1 MTRKRSRARAFGG
14 GGGACKIARSAVAA
28 TALSLSAAVYIFVV
42 ADLVQAAPD
51 PIGQQRHHTK
61 EDHKCTDNPS
71 YKSSFGGLP
80 CGAFADLDCY
90 AFRSLHV
97 EQAGDDRYQD
107 IDGDGDSDGAC
118 VQCTNIPSAS
128 MLKSGQACATYSYA
142 WTDRCN
148 NEKSW
153 WGKEGEEEYCQ
164 YSCWKNG
171 SPYPNAVPCCPRE
184 DKDDDDTVTANQQ
197 GSGTATALLVD
208 ELLFNCPKSCGVDEC
223 EEKSYVYWEKFFQ
236 DVQEIESVTTSSSS
250 SLMPADK
257 TRGGMLYER
266 LNGGGTGASSYST
279 QHHILAACQAGWS
292 PSCQDDDQYRCHNG
306 LGCNAYRGYDCTQ
319 FIVVGYSPKQ
329 VANLIAHCPCSC
341 GIPCGTHAAPPQPT
355 MTDKFAQA
363 FIAKS
368 TPTATPPIGELDAGG
383 DGDGVGGG
391 GNGIQLNNGDPPP
404 FQFKPRTVDL
414 PVETSGS
421 SATPGGI
428 TVTLESQFFELSLY
442 PMLTSLDFAS
452 IDDLSTMLDDQII
465 ANLDD
470 IMGPSNDRSVEM
482 KTFLLFQI
490 LEGGKLRHRRILSES
505 SIMMGDG
512 GASMADAIDDAMLDL
527 LHNGDIGETK
537 RALSS
542 DNGNAYGEQSLHLGI
557 MKIVHVTV
565 PSIEGGEEGLYDASL
580 VPDPDTLDL
589 AVLTVFTNL
598 QQSKRLIS
606 RLQGANSQQFSSLKR
621 VEFIGFI
628 AAPTGKY
635 TTESRVNTMSHYG
648 TLCVVKQLYL
658 CLQYV

>member
-1 MTRKRSRARAFGG
+1 MTRKRSRARVFGG
-14 GGGACKIARSAVAA
+14 GGGAGKIARSAVAA
-28 TALSLSAAVYIFVV
+28 TALSISAAVYIFVV
-42 ADLVQAAPD
+42 ADLIQAA

-107 IDGDGDSDGAC
+107 IDGDGDGDGNGDGAC

-128 MLKSGQACATYSYA
+128 MLKSGQTCATYSYA

-153 WGKEGEEEYCQ
+153 WGEEGEEEYCQ

-197 GSGTATALLVD
+197 ASGTATALLVD

-250 SLMPADK
+250 SLIPADK

-266 LNGGGTGASSYST
+266 LNGGGTGVSSYST
-279 QHHILAACQAGWS
+279 QHHILDACQAGWS

-319 FIVVGYSPKQ
+319 FIVVKYSPKQ

-404 FQFKPRTVDL
+404 FQFKPRTMDL

-428 TVTLESQFFELSLY
+428 TVTLESQFFELTLY

-512 GASMADAIDDAMLDL
+512 GASMADAIDDAMLDS

-542 DNGNAYGEQSLHLGI
+542 DNGNVYGEQSLHLGI

-606 RLQGANSQQFSSLKR
+606 RLQGANSQQFSSLKG
-621 VEFIGFI
+621 VEFMGFI

-648 TLCVVKQLYL
+648 TLCIV
-658 CLQYV
+658 

>member
-1 MTRKRSRARAFGG
+1 MSRTTELDLPVRVHRSISTLPDIPRMTRKRSRVKAFGG
-14 GGGACKIARSAVAA
+14 SGGAGGMIAR
-28 TALSLSAAVYIFVV
+28 LSAAVYIFVV

-51 PIGQQRHHTK
+51 AIGQQRHHTQ

-97 EQAGDDRYQD
+97 GLPVEQD
-107 IDGDGDSDGAC
+107 IDGDGDGAC

-128 MLKSGQACATYSYA
+128 MLESGRTCADYSYA

-153 WGKEGEEEYCQ
+153 WGKEGEKEYCQ

-184 DKDDDDTVTANQQ
+184 DKDDDDTAMAVQQ
-197 GSGTATALLVD
+197 ESGTATALLVD

-223 EEKSYVYWEKFFQ
+223 EEKSYVYWENFFQ

-250 SLMPADK
+250 LLIPADK

-279 QHHILAACQAGWS
+279 QQATEHHIPATCQAGWS
-292 PSCQDDDQYRCHNG
+292 PSCQDDDQYRCHYG
-306 LGCNAYRGYDCTQ
+306 LGCNAYRGYDCTK
-319 FIVVGYSPKQ
+319 FIVVGYSFQQ
-329 VANLIAHCPCSC
+329 VADLIAHCPCTC
-341 GIPCGTHAAPPQPT
+341 GIPCGTHAAPPQPAL
-355 MTDKFAQA
+355 TDKFAQA

-368 TPTATPPIGELDAGG
+368 TPTVTPPIGELDAGG
-383 DGDGVGGG
+383 DGDGAGGG
-391 GNGIQLNNGDPPP
+391 GSGIQLNNV
-404 FQFKPRTVDL
+404 KPRTMDI

-428 TVTLESQFFELSLY
+428 TVTLESQFFELTLY
-442 PMLTSLDFAS
+442 PMLASLDFAS
-452 IDDLSTMLDDQII
+452 INDLNTMLDDQII

-470 IMGPSNDRSVEM
+470 IMGPSNDRTVEM

-490 LEGGKLRHRRILSES
+490 LGGGKLRHRRILSES

-527 LHNGDIGETK
+527 LHDGDIGETN

-542 DNGNAYGEQSLHLGI
+542 DNGNAYEEQTLHLGI

-606 RLQGANSQQFSSLKR
+606 RLQGANSQHFSSLKR

-635 TTESRVNTMSHYG
+635 QQNQV
-648 TLCVVKQLYL
+648 
-658 CLQYV
+658 

>member
-1 MTRKRSRARAFGG
+1 MSRTTELDLPVRVHRSISTLPDIPRMTRKRSRVKAFGG
-14 GGGACKIARSAVAA
+14 SGGAGGMIAR
-28 TALSLSAAVYIFVV
+28 LSAAVYIFVV

-51 PIGQQRHHTK
+51 AIGQQRHHTK

-97 EQAGDDRYQD
+97 EQD
-107 IDGDGDSDGAC
+107 IDGDGDG
-118 VQCTNIPSAS
+118 
-128 MLKSGQACATYSYA
+128 
-142 WTDRCN
+142 
-148 NEKSW
+148 
-153 WGKEGEEEYCQ
+153 
-164 YSCWKNG
+164 
-171 SPYPNAVPCCPRE
+171 E
-184 DKDDDDTVTANQQ
+184 DKDDDDTAMAVQQ
-197 GSGTATALLVD
+197 ESGTATALLVD

-223 EEKSYVYWEKFFQ
+223 EEKSYVYWENFFQ

-250 SLMPADK
+250 SLIPADK

-279 QHHILAACQAGWS
+279 QQATEHHIPATCQAGWS
-292 PSCQDDDQYRCHNG
+292 PSCQDDDQYRCHYG
-306 LGCNAYRGYDCTQ
+306 LGCNAYRGYDCTK
-319 FIVVGYSPKQ
+319 FIVVGYSFQQ
-329 VANLIAHCPCSC
+329 VADLIAHCPCTC
-341 GIPCGTHAAPPQPT
+341 GIPCGTHAAPPQPAL
-355 MTDKFAQA
+355 TDKFAQA

-368 TPTATPPIGELDAGG
+368 TPTVTPPIGELDAGG
-383 DGDGVGGG
+383 DGDGAGGG
-391 GNGIQLNNGDPPP
+391 GSGIQLNNV
-404 FQFKPRTVDL
+404 KPRTMDI

-428 TVTLESQFFELSLY
+428 TVTLESQFFELTLY
-442 PMLTSLDFAS
+442 PMLASLDFAS
-452 IDDLSTMLDDQII
+452 INDLNTMLDDQII

-470 IMGPSNDRSVEM
+470 IMGPSNDRTVEM

-490 LEGGKLRHRRILSES
+490 LGGGKLRHRRILSES

-527 LHNGDIGETK
+527 LHDGDIGETN

-542 DNGNAYGEQSLHLGI
+542 DNGNAYEEQTLHLGI

-606 RLQGANSQQFSSLKR
+606 RLQGANSQHVSSLKR

-635 TTESRVNTMSHYG
+635 QQNQV
-648 TLCVVKQLYL
+648 
-658 CLQYV
+658 